1 MNNRKSQKGVIDTNN
16 RPLSKKSDARIQQK
30 PQQRQQQLHH
40 QPKAHGGDDDTPSGG
55 SARQTHY
62 KFEVA
67 PPNPFGA
74 KSTQSDHAVR
84 SNMESDGN
92 RQPPKTTDARKC
104 SSPKEEELECIRNT
118 IKDAYEKFIG
128 RKKNRLYRPTTVI
141 DDLNFYITK
150 LIGCLS
156 IIDCQH
162 EKRRT
167 NRSNGTNR
175 EPNDGIPQISKEI
188 KKLFNSMRDGTLD
201 VKMKDVFRNEPDSA
215 EDMLKCIE
223 WSFRHYQQEFE
234 WYRQEKKNVEIEIE
248 KLAKDVCDT
257 DAGTKKGIHEQISC
271 IRLQIKQQKREYLT
285 SVSMYEKEM
294 SCVEEEVNKLVN
306 EVNCINEVEVINKQC
321 KLETKEDNEFRTVKI
336 IRQIRRSLESQNC
349 QTQERLR
356 ELENKSQYN
365 RQVLGDLCSLLNMDL
380 EPRQKEGSCIENSD
394 LESIDKWKVIVENMK
409 RLVKDRGQFVDHA
422 RTLLKDISTLI
433 SREPFSLTMSGHS
446 DTKLVQVLTP
456 DFQQLVYDMNNVKL
470 CLEEYRKSHKEKF
483 LKIEAWNELKECEK
497 KLQKEIEEL
506 KEEKDVLLNRLS
518 KMAGANLTD
527 NNPAIAD
534 LSDPNRATKLAEQFS
549 ELYDNS
555 WTDAYEVL
563 EISDENECIQYLLN
577 IIVES
582 YNMCSDISKMQQ
594 RALARAL
601 HNPTEGL
608 SIKTIA
614 NEVNHDSDVNLSKLQ
629 SRTLSDLRKTSV
641 DLSIV
646 DVKSYIT
653 AKNENWVR
661 KGELKQFTMSCIE
674 LCWFMHLQSP
684 PVYLD
689 ATLVSGSTLDTNKYK
704 PYTKSGKKIDFIV
717 WPSLYLHKDGP
728 ILCKGVAQGK

>member
-285 SVSMYEKEM
+285 
-294 SCVEEEVNKLVN
+294 
-306 EVNCINEVEVINKQC
+306 
-321 KLETKEDNEFRTVKI
+321 
-336 IRQIRRSLESQNC
+336 
-349 QTQERLR
+349 RLR

-614 NEVNHDSDVNLSKLQ
+614 NEKVNHDSDVNLSKLQ